1 MIRKRTVYI
10 YKAKE
15 PRDCELAVIVDVLD
29 QGKQTPCDRV
39 DFASLPRSR
48 VASTFAL

>member
-15 PRDCELAVIVDVLD
+15 PRDCELAVIVD
-29 QGKQTPCDRV
+29 
-39 DFASLPRSR
+39 FASLPRSR
-48 VASTFAL
+48 AASTFAL